1 MEPVMRLLG
10 RYNLQRNR
18 TVNQREEYP
27 TGMSKH
33 APLLYSLY
41 FLLLNNSLASFW
53 DIKHFFSTYLSLSP
67 SLWSDLYNSPSKLL
81 LT

>member
-1 MEPVMRLLG
+1 MRLLG

-41 FLLLNNSLASFW
+41 FLLLNNSLASFGTSS
-53 DIKHFFSTYLSLSP
+53 IFFHLPFSLTE
-67 SLWSDLYNSPSKLL
+67 SLVRLVQ
-81 LT
+81 